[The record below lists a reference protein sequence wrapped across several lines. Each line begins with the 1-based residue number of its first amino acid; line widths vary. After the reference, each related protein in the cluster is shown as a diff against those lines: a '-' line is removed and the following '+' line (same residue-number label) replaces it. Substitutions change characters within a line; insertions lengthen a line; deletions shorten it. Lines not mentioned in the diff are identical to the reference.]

1 MSEEEVSVS
10 PKVGEIIETISGLT
24 VLELA
29 ELVKALEDKFGVSA
43 AAPVMM
49 AGAAPA
55 DAGEAAV
62 EKDEFDVVLTGAG
75 DKKIQVI
82 KVVREITSLGLKEAK
97 ALVDEAPKP
106 VKEAVSKA
114 EAEEIQGKL
123 TEAGA
128 TVEIK

>member
-82 KVVREITSLGLKEAK
+82 KVVREITSLGLNEAK